1 MGVAAGRLPT
11 EARGDTKMAIQPDE
25 LRNKTFPIVKR
36 GYDKP
41 EVHRYLQSIAEDL
54 DAFNEE
60 MAKRDEIVVAE
71 VVDDRRGAGSAV
83 TQFEAA
89 SVPSQYD
96 DFDRVGSE
104 ISLMLRHAQESAA
117 KIRTDAETDARTLV
131 DQVRIDIEADRVAH
145 EQAAAELISRTE
157 QRALELRSEA
167 EQYSTQARS
176 DADSFAKQTRED
188 AEFARGEL
196 TANAEAEKA
205 QAETTLREA
214 EEQAQATIDEANRQ
228 AEEIVANADA
238 HAQAKADELL
248 DQARETMRNMIG
260 AEESS
265 RENLELARTN
275 IDNALE
281 QIRITEYVERS
292 N

>member
-1 MGVAAGRLPT
+1 
-11 EARGDTKMAIQPDE
+11 MAIQPDE

-41 EVHRYLQSIAEDL
+41 EVHRYLQSIADDL

-89 SVPSQYD
+89 PVPSQYD

-248 DQARETMRNMIG
+248 DQARETMRTMIG

>member
-1 MGVAAGRLPT
+1 
-11 EARGDTKMAIQPDE
+11 MAVKPDE

-54 DAFNEE
+54 EAFNEE
-60 MAKRDEIVVAE
+60 MARRDEIVVAE
-71 VVDDRRGAGSAV
+71 VVDDRHGASTGSAV
-83 TQFEAA
+83 TQFE
-89 SVPSQYD
+89 SSMQYD

-117 KIRTDAETDARTLV
+117 KIRTEAETDARTLV

-145 EQAAAELISRTE
+145 EQAAAELITRTE
-157 QRALELRSEA
+157 QRASELRSEA

-176 DADSFAKQTRED
+176 DADFFAKQTRED
-188 AEFARGEL
+188 AEFQRGEL

-214 EEQAQATIDEANRQ
+214 EEQAQAMLDEANRQ
-228 AEEIVANADA
+228 AEEIMAEASANA
-238 HAQAKADELL
+238 QAESDELL
-248 DQARETMRNMIG
+248 AKARDTMRNLVG

-275 IDNALE
+275 IDSALA
-281 QIRITEYVERS
+281 QINITQVVEES
-292 N
+292 MQE